1 MQFFSS
7 LEWVLVETM
16 TSRGKDQLEIEY
28 HTNPRNIQTLCPLA
42 EIYLAENRLERAGKL
57 VDAALKE
64 IAKIPTPTINTGM
77 MVLEIA
83 LKLWKAD
90 RFVSRGN
97 VRLNISSQRK
107 KLLEDINDLCS
118 ALTKLQDR
126 DTFQALSLQTAYVKE
141 SMGSYQ
147 DTLTILSDLI
157 TMQATDG
164 VDLSYIIF
172 KAAILLRHVGHVKQ
186 SIEYLEF
193 VFDDPPLQGL
203 NRLHVAAFMAALYEN
218 SGEKYRVFLAK
229 AYRDLISVIN
239 EEADPKVHGASAKQ
253 YKRLESMTKNPAAF
267 QANAEFWEVMAF
279 QALERCE
286 YVLAAEFLSVAIAK
300 ASNKGPMQHYLAEVY
315 WLLGEKEQAE
325 VQAERAFTVLPQ
337 SAELRNLLL
346 QISPDKWAEKVRF
359 LSPTKTESMPVS
371 NIGDNAIQAPAL
383 SQGVSSSSPLTS
395 SSSAANG
402 TTTTNRPSSGGLVGR
417 LRNSAASA
425 LQVFQQ
431 TSFRGN
437 GQGSSSPTDSRPL
450 SPDRPTSAPVPT
462 LPTPIKE
469 EDEND
474 KSTSI
479 KENPNQRSTG
489 EKQSAQSSS
498 PPKDKPS
505 KYVTSMKPSSSSS
518 SRGRRPIQGKPL
530 KPPPI
535 IDPEEKRLLHTIQ
548 RGEGLNVRTV
558 LILALSV
565 DNANHYCR
573 SLQVH
578 FYQPEL
584 EIYANIQRMLKREK
598 EIAEKRAKAFDS

>member
-1 MQFFSS
+1 
-7 LEWVLVETM
+7 M
-16 TSRGKDQLEIEY
+16 TSRNKDQLEIEY

-64 IAKIPTPTINTGM
+64 IAKIPTPTINTGL
-77 MVLEIA
+77 MVLDVS

-90 RFVSRGN
+90 RFASRGN
-97 VRLNISSQRK
+97 VRLNFSSQRR
-107 KLLEDINDLCS
+107 KLLEDINDLCTS
-118 ALTKLQDR
+118 LTNLHDR
-126 DTFQALSLQTAYVKE
+126 DSFQALSLQTAYVRE

-186 SIEYLEF
+186 AIEYLEF

-229 AYRDLISVIN
+229 AYRDLIAVITD
-239 EEADPKVHGASAKQ
+239 EADPKVHGASAKQ
-253 YKRLESMTKNPAAF
+253 YKRLENMTKNPTAF

-286 YVLAAEFLSVAIAK
+286 YVLAAEFLTVAIAK

-315 WLLGEKEQAE
+315 WLLCEKEQAE
-325 VQAERAFTVLPQ
+325 IQAERAYAALPQ

-359 LSPTKTESMPVS
+359 LSPTKTESVSVS
-371 NIGDNAIQAPAL
+371 NIGDNAIQAPVL
-383 SQGVSSSSPLTS
+383 SQGMSSSSLLNS
-395 SSSAANG
+395 SSSTTNQG
-402 TTTTNRPSSGGLVGR
+402 TTTNRPSSGGLVGR

-425 LQVFQQ
+425 LQVFHQA
-431 TSFRGN
+431 SFRGS
-437 GQGSSSPTDSRPL
+437 GPGSNTSPTDTRPL
-450 SPDRPTSAPVPT
+450 SPDRPTSAPFPT

-469 EDEND
+469 EDENE
-474 KSTSI
+474 KSVSM
-479 KENPNQRSTG
+479 KQAPNDRAAGNSQPPSPSKG
-489 EKQSAQSSS
+489 KQ
-498 PPKDKPS
+498 S
-505 KYVTSMKPSSSSS
+505 KYVTSMKPTSSSS

-535 IDPEEKRLLHTIQ
+535 TDPEEKRLLQTIQ
-548 RGEGLNVRTV
+548 RGEGLNVRSV
-558 LILALSV
+558 LNMNDFGFPSK
-565 DNANHYCR
+565 C
-573 SLQVH
+573 
-578 FYQPEL
+578 
-584 EIYANIQRMLKREK
+584 
-598 EIAEKRAKAFDS
+598 